1 MFSQVVLSLQL
12 PFAIVPLLLFT
23 TRRKALGE
31 LAFGPRMSAV
41 LWGCAAL
48 VVSLNLWMLQRL
60 LTA

>member
-1 MFSQVVLSLQL
+1 
-12 PFAIVPLLLFT
+12 VPLLLFT

-31 LAFGPRMSAV
+31 LAFGPRMATV

>member
-1 MFSQVVLSLQL
+1 SQVVLSLQL

-23 TRRKALGE
+23 TRRKTLGE